1 MAEDTI
7 TKIVTDTVKTTADIA
22 VVAPAKAVADI
33 AVVAP
38 AKAVAAKAEKA
49 VTAKPAVKAKRA
61 YTKRKARVAT
71 AKVVTA
77 AKKTTARTAKG
88 AQRLN
93 RAAAAATA
101 TQIERN
107 TDMTNDFTSLFANFQ
122 IPGADRFQSLFGDA
136 GTRGTE
142 FATKGQ
148 KAVAELSEFAKSNLE
163 AFAEAG
169 RIAAAGARS
178 IGEDALNSSRQG
190 LELASTNAKSL
201 ASATSPTEFLQLQ
214 AELARASFDRMVAQ
228 SSKMTEQVVKL
239 AGEAIQPISTRAS
252 VNAER
257 INELMA

>member
-7 TKIVTDTVKTTADIA
+7 KTVTDTATTA
-22 VVAPAKAVADI
+22 VVAPAKAI
-33 AVVAP
+33 A
-38 AKAVAAKAEKA
+38 AKVEKTVAAA
-49 VTAKPAVKAKRA
+49 PAVKAKRA

-71 AKVVTA
+71 AKVVAT
-77 AKKTTARTAKG
+77 AKKTTARTAKS

-101 TQIERN
+101 TQIERT
-107 TDMTNDFTSLFANFQ
+107 TDMTNDFSSMFANFQ
-122 IPGADRFQSLFGDA
+122 IPGADKFTSLFGDA
-136 GTRGTE
+136 GNRGTE

-169 RIAAAGARS
+169 RIAAAGVRS
-178 IGEDALNSSRQG
+178 IGEEALNSNRQG
-190 LELASTNAKSL
+190 IELASTNAKSL

-252 VNAER
+252 INAER

>member
-7 TKIVTDTVKTTADIA
+7 TKTVTDA
-22 VVAPAKAVADI
+22 AKATIDS

-38 AKAVAAKAEKA
+38 AKAVAAKVEKVA
-49 VTAKPAVKAKRA
+49 AAPIVKAKRA

-71 AKVVTA
+71 AKVVSTV
-77 AKKTTARTAKG
+77 KKTTARTAKS

-93 RAAAAATA
+93 QAAAAATA
-101 TQIERN
+101 TQIER
-107 TDMTNDFTSLFANFQ
+107 TSDMTNDFTSMFANFQ
-122 IPGADRFQSLFGDA
+122 IPGADKFTSMFGDA
-136 GTRGTE
+136 GTRGSE

-148 KAVAELSEFAKSNLE
+148 KAVAQLGEFAKSNLE

-178 IGEDALNSSRQG
+178 IGEDALNSNRHG

-214 AELARASFDRMVAQ
+214 TELARASFDRMVAQ

-252 VNAER
+252 INAER

>member
-1 MAEDTI
+1 MADETI
-7 TKIVTDTVKTTADIA
+7 TKNTADAI
-22 VVAPAKAVADI
+22 DT

-38 AKAVAAKAEKA
+38 AKAVAAKVEK
-49 VTAKPAVKAKRA
+49 TAAKTATTPVAKAKRA
-61 YTKRKARVAT
+61 YTKRKARTAT

-77 AKKTTARTAKG
+77 AKKVNQRNANSARRINK
-88 AQRLN
+88 
-93 RAAAAATA
+93 AAAAATA
-101 TQIERN
+101 TAFERT
-107 TDMTNDFTSLFANFQ
+107 TDMTNDFTSLFAGFQ

-148 KAVAELSEFAKSNLE
+148 QAIAQLSDLAKSNVE
-163 AFAEAG
+163 AMVEAG
-169 RIAAAGARS
+169 RIAATGARS
-178 IGEDALNSSRQG
+178 IGEDAIASSRQN

-201 ASATSPTEFLQLQ
+201 AAATSPTEFFQLQ
-214 AELARASFDRMVAQ
+214 TELARASFDRMVAQ

-252 VNAER
+252 VSAER

>member
-1 MAEDTI
+1 MADETI
-7 TKIVTDTVKTTADIA
+7 TKNTADAI
-22 VVAPAKAVADI
+22 DT

-38 AKAVAAKAEKA
+38 AKAVAAKVEK
-49 VTAKPAVKAKRA
+49 TAAKAATPAAKAKRA
-61 YTKRKARVAT
+61 YTKRKARTAT

-77 AKKTTARTAKG
+77 AKKVNQRNANSARRINK
-88 AQRLN
+88 
-93 RAAAAATA
+93 AAAAATA
-101 TQIERN
+101 TAFERT
-107 TDMTNDFTSLFANFQ
+107 TDMTNDFTSLFAGFQ

-148 KAVAELSEFAKSNLE
+148 QAIAQLSDLAKSNVE
-163 AFAEAG
+163 AMVEAG
-169 RIAAAGARS
+169 RIAATGARS
-178 IGEDALNSSRQG
+178 IGEDAIASSRQN

-201 ASATSPTEFLQLQ
+201 AAATSPTEFFQLQ
-214 AELARASFDRMVAQ
+214 TELARASFDRMVAQ

-252 VNAER
+252 INAER